1 MKNIYECY
9 ECEPSTEFQL
19 LTVDEHQNV
28 LWMSPDSGVHDV
40 SDIISEYSVGQLQ
53 WVIIPPLTEVRGL
66 LWSHTVPYKGKPGSL
81 PQAGANTIIE
91 QQYTYG
97 VFIRL

>member
-28 LWMSPDSGVHDV
+28 LWMAPDSGDHDV
-40 SDIISEYSVGQLQ
+40 SEIITQHGVGQLQ
-53 WVIIPPLTEVRGL
+53 WVIIPPDSEVTGL
-66 LWSHTVPYKGKPGSL
+66 LWSETVPYKGRPGSL
-81 PQAGANTIIE
+81 AQAGSNTIIE
-91 QQYTYG
+91 QQYSYG